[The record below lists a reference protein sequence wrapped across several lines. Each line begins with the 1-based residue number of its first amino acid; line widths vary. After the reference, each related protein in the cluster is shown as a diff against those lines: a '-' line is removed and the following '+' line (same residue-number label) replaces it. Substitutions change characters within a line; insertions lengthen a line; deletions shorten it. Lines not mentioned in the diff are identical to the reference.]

1 MAQTHTCIKFIRR
14 NSYPTTTLVG
24 TIENAQLT
32 GSITN
37 DKLVNSKITIG
48 DDTSTNFDLNLGES
62 FEIVGN
68 STISTAITNNRIELS
83 LGTIPN
89 STLANS
95 SITLGT
101 DLFH

>member
-1 MAQTHTCIKFIRR
+1 MKT
-14 NSYPTTTLVG
+14 
-24 TIENAQLT
+24 QLT

-68 STISTAITNNRIELS
+68 SLYQLQLQIIELNC
-83 LGTIPN
+83 L
-89 STLANS
+89 
-95 SITLGT
+95 
-101 DLFH
+101 